1 MATRRVSKK
10 KIIQESKVSQTE
22 SPVVAQVVEEVLDEK
37 PEAVLE
43 EIKED
48 AKNIEEAVEKLE
60 DALPAEVPLPKDKPT
75 EAPFVGK
82 QYGEIESESVTE
94 PEEVKTEQ
102 EVIRGLYKPKSVQI
116 PSEVIADSRT
126 SVKSILVW
134 ALVVIGI
141 ALLTG
146 GILLLA
152 AKGMQGLPAAAKPTP
167 TIAPQPT
174 PTPAAMKREDVKV
187 QVLNGGGVSGSG
199 SKMKVFLEEKGY
211 TVNDVKNADAFTYGI
226 TEIHVKTGKEAYI
239 ELLKGDLADAYT
251 VSTVDAGLSA
261 DSLYDAQVIVGKK

>member
-10 KIIQESKVSQTE
+10 KITPELKIPKTE
-22 SPVVAQVVEEVLDEK
+22 SPVITQVVEEVVDEK
-37 PEAVLE
+37 PAEVLE

-60 DALPAEVPLPKDKPT
+60 VAIPAQEPEPKDEAT
-75 EAPFVGK
+75 ETVIV
-82 QYGEIESESVTE
+82 EE
-94 PEEVKTEQ
+94 PDKETVSGVPEPQEGRKER
-102 EVIRGLYKPKSVQI
+102 EVISELYRPKSMGI

-126 SVKSILVW
+126 SVKSIMVW

-152 AKGMQGLPAAAKPTP
+152 AKGMQGTPSVAKPTP
-167 TIAPQPT
+167 TLVPKPT
-174 PTPAAMKREDVKV
+174 PTPVAVKREDVKV
-187 QVLNGGGVSGSG
+187 QVLNGGGVAGSG
-199 SKMKVFLEEKGY
+199 SKMKAVLEEKGY
-211 TVNDVKNADAFTYGI
+211 TVEDVKNADAFTYAE

-239 ELLKGDLADAYT
+239 ELLKTDLADAYT
-251 VSTVDAGLSA
+251 VGTTDASLSA
-261 DSLYDAQVIVGKK
+261 DSLYDVQVIVGKK